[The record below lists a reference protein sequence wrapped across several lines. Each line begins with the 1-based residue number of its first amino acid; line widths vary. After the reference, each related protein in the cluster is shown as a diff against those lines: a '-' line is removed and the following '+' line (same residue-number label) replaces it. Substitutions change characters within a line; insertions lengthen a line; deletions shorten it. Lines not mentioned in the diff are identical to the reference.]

1 MRIVNDNDWTGI
13 PGRLMGAGF
22 SVCYDRI
29 SYDASHPLW
38 SAKAVRGG
46 REWRTMGETLSA
58 AFLELERQALDAT
71 EDWRKLIAHEVL
83 RSA

>member
-1 MRIVNDNDWTGI
+1 
-13 PGRLMGAGF
+13 
-22 SVCYDRI
+22 
-29 SYDASHPLW
+29 
-38 SAKAVRGG
+38 
-46 REWRTMGETLSA
+46 MGETLSA